1 MNDFELTEEEQ
12 TKIPYDNEPIA
23 RNRVGIN
30 SSARKSNV
38 TVGKSLYVLVS
49 ILLIITMIMG
59 GFMVKLIINSNKP
72 TVVNNPTYNITVD
85 GSPSATV
92 AANKGK
98 LSTVCVSAGQNTQT
112 GSNITYKTFF
122 TMSSR
127 GSGVI
132 IDVDKNTGD
141 ATIITCYH
149 VVENYTRQ
157 VYILVYGS
165 YTPVKAS
172 VINYSETYDIAVLKV
187 ENSSE
192 IQTSVCIAATIGD
205 SSNLVEGDMAI
216 AIGNPLSG
224 GISVSCG
231 IISSPV
237 NIVLIDENESRVIK
251 VDTPINSGN
260 SGGGLFDKEGNLI
273 GIVNA
278 KLMSSE
284 IDNVAFAIPIN
295 LAKNLSNSIIRNG
308 SSAPTTAV
316 LGLDLAILSSGNYL
330 DYETGKLNST
340 IIVESVNTLSASYVA
355 GIRKG
360 DELVSISYGDT
371 FVEIKNLFDI
381 EDHMFNLSIGD
392 KITIVVERDGT
403 ELTYNF
409 FITNVNTI
417 S

>member
-1 MNDFELTEEEQ
+1 ML
-12 TKIPYDNEPIA
+12 
-23 RNRVGIN
+23 VGI
-30 SSARKSNV
+30 
-38 TVGKSLYVLVS
+38 LLV
-49 ILLIITMIMG
+49 ITMIMG
-59 GFMVKLIINSNKP
+59 GFMIKLIINSNKP

-92 AANKGK
+92 VANKGK

-112 GSNITYKTFF
+112 GSNITYSTFF
-122 TMSSR
+122 SMSSR

-141 ATIITCYH
+141 AIILTCYH

-157 VYILVYGS
+157 VYVLVYGS
-165 YTPVKAS
+165 YNPVKAS
-172 VINYSETYDIAVLKV
+172 VINYSETYDIAVLKI

-192 IQTSVCIAATIGD
+192 IQTSVCTAATIGD
-205 SSNLVEGDMAI
+205 SSNLVEGEMAI

-231 IISSPV
+231 VISTPV
-237 NIVLIDENESRVIK
+237 TIVLIDSVESRVIK

-260 SGGGLFDKEGNLI
+260 SGGGLFDSQGNLI

-295 LAKNLSNSIIRNG
+295 LAKNLSNSIIKNG

-316 LGLDLAILSSGNYL
+316 LGLKFAILSSGNYV

-340 IIVESVNTLSASYVA
+340 IVIESVNTLSASYVA
-355 GIRKG
+355 GIRTG
-360 DELVSISYGDT
+360 DVLVSISYGDT
-371 FVEIKNLFDI
+371 VVEIKNLFDI
-381 EDHMFNLSIGD
+381 EDHMFNLSVGD
-392 KITIVVERDGT
+392 EITIVVNRDGT
-403 ELTYNF
+403 NLTYKFN
-409 FITNVNTI
+409 ITSVNTI